1 VVIRVRAEDGCWLGH
16 GGGGRWGSVANVC
29 VVGGRTV
36 ACGCGQVARAVDLDD
51 GVLKQGRARV
61 GTRGRISALLDFNQ
75 CV

>member
-16 GGGGRWGSVANVC
+16 RGGGRWGSVANVC
-29 VVGGRTV
+29 VVGGRAV

-51 GVLKQGRARV
+51 GVLKHGRGRV
-61 GTRGRISALLDFNQ
+61 GTCGRISALLDFDQ